1 MHDIA
6 ESVAWKGRKQW
17 TFLGQESTVT
27 WSSYWRRSLNDQG
40 VRIVTYT
47 MLRWCLFS
55 DKGDKDKKKGVRACF
70 HGHTKIFIVWKWAFV
85 RVCIVGLCL
94 KWREVWNTA
103 RPSRCGGVPIISQ
116 GTNPLETG
124 VHNPTE
130 IQYLV
135 TWTRNGCSF
144 DWSMMPTTTSSKSS
158 TIELRDWGNPFWINF
173 FRARYHLHL
182 RWTIFL
188 MIMSLDSPLVVI
200 YTLLERT
207 W

>member
-1 MHDIA
+1 MI
-6 ESVAWKGRKQW
+6 KGLGSSR
-17 TFLGQESTVT
+17 TRCSDDAFFLTRAT
-27 WSSYWRRSLNDQG
+27 R
-40 VRIVTYT
+40 T
-47 MLRWCLFS
+47 
-55 DKGDKDKKKGVRACF
+55 KKKRARACF

-144 DWSMMPTTTSSKSS
+144 DRSMMPTTTSSKSS
-158 TIELRDWGNPFWINF
+158 TIELRDWGNSFWINF
-173 FRARYHLHL
+173 FSSSLPLTFALDNF
-182 RWTIFL
+182 FL
-188 MIMSLDSPLVVI
+188 MIMSLNSPLVVI

-207 W
+207 L